1 MKQIFESIIRDISSF
16 VDNEVDVIPDKKGHI
31 VFEKGG
37 TIYELEVLPQGDDG
51 SIKVKYLGEVMSYR
65 TFLSKH
71 LAHLDQLA
79 SKILQKNKDLGEH
92 FVDAKANLIEA
103 DETTLSG
110 LGMQLIEKEC
120 LEESFIG
127 TKLSFVT
134 ADAGH
139 GKSMLLHHFQTQ
151 QARKYLEG
159 KSKFLFWH
167 IDLNGRDLVRL
178 NEAIMFE
185 LNELRFGGLYYSSI
199 LTLIRH
205 KLIILGIDG
214 FDELLAEM
222 GGEMALSSI
231 THLLE
236 QMEGNGVIIAASRRT
251 FFNSQD
257 YAKRVG
263 LLKSQSCEFNE
274 LRICNWEKE
283 QCVQYLET
291 YLYEK
296 DEYEKLLDV
305 LKDSKHPVLERPYLF
320 TKLVGMSYDAGESPA
335 SFISN
340 GDSNLDGMDG
350 IIESFVKREVR
361 KWHNYD
367 KETGAPYLT
376 LDQHIELLSNIALEM
391 WNDQRNAM
399 SIEMIQII
407 VSLLLEKWNIEVS
420 RKPKITEMVKAHAL
434 LVNVEGKSSL
444 RKFDHDEF
452 RHYFLARALCDLMK
466 KCIEEKSSQIFRN
479 VFSKAQMPDAVAL
492 FVTSRLNEKK
502 RLIASKLLQK
512 LGAEEWKATYLQQN
526 IGTFLPFLLDGIRP
540 QETLEVG
547 PKYVFSSMALSNKRI
562 ENVVFNQCD
571 FINVTLSDTTICNC
585 RFVHCSFTNLRIV
598 VDNNHFE
605 DVLVEESC
613 SVDKLSLIRTDG
625 LDEVEYVPEYIF
637 AMLQSIGF
645 KLNGNG
651 SNKKEDLNVEI
662 GNLEF
667 YKSVKRLLNKFNQSP
682 CIYEKN
688 IQESHKYGFKN
699 PDMVLN
705 DILPLMVKHQII
717 ESREGQKAK
726 QAGTVCWYLK
736 AQSVDEIFMGEVQ
749 SQSKYA
755 AFWREVQHHP

>member
-1 MKQIFESIIRDISSF
+1 MKQIFDSIIRDISSF
-16 VDNEVDVIPDKKGHI
+16 VENEVDVIPDKKGHI

-37 TIYELEVLPQGDDG
+37 TIYELEVLPQGEDDG
-51 SIKVKYLGEVMSYR
+51 VKVKYLGEVMSYR

-103 DETTLSG
+103 DETRLSG

-120 LEESFIG
+120 LEESYIG

-151 QARKYLEG
+151 QAKKFLEG
-159 KSKFLFWH
+159 RSKFLFWH

-236 QMEGNGVIIAASRRT
+236 QMEGRGVIVAASRRT

-263 LLKSQSCEFNE
+263 LLKSQTCEFNE

-283 QCVQYLET
+283 QCIQYLDS
-291 YLYEK
+291 YAYEK
-296 DEYEKLLDV
+296 EEYEKLLEL
-305 LKDSKHPVLERPYLF
+305 LKDSKHPILERPYLF
-320 TKLVGMSYDAGESPA
+320 TKLVGMSFDAGESPA
-335 SFISN
+335 SFIAK

-350 IIESFVKREVR
+350 VIESFVKREVG

-367 KETGAPYLT
+367 KETGTPYLT
-376 LDQHIELLSNIALEM
+376 LDQHIELLSNIAIEM
-391 WNDQRNAM
+391 WIDQRNTM

-407 VSLLLEKWNIEVS
+407 VSILFEKWNIEEN

-434 LVNVEGKSSL
+434 LVNVEGNSSL

-452 RHYFLARALCDLMK
+452 RYYFLARALCDLMR
-466 KCIEEKSSQIFRN
+466 KCIEEKSSQSFRN
-479 VFSKAQMPDAVAL
+479 VFSKAQMPDSVAL
-492 FVTSRLNEKK
+492 FVTSRLNTTK
-502 RLIASKLLQK
+502 RLMAAKLMQQ
-512 LGAEEWKATYLQQN
+512 LGAEEWKTTYLQQN
-526 IGTFLPFLLDGIRP
+526 IGTFLPFLVDDIKT

-547 PKYVFSSMALSNKRI
+547 PKYVFSSMALSNKKI
-562 ENVVFNQCD
+562 NNIIFNQCN
-571 FINVTLSDTTICNC
+571 FINVTLSDTTMYNCKFINCN
-585 RFVHCSFTNLRIV
+585 FTNLRIM
-598 VDNNHFE
+598 VDGNHFDE
-605 DVLVEESC
+605 VLLEENC
-613 SVDKLSLIRTDG
+613 LIDKITLIRTEG

-637 AMLQSIGF
+637 AMLRSIGI
-645 KLNGNG
+645 KTGENDGCIDG
-651 SNKKEDLNVEI
+651 TQREEI
-662 GNLEF
+662 ANTEF

-688 IQESHKYGFKN
+688 ILESHKYGFKN

-705 DILPLMVKHQII
+705 IILPLMVKHQVI
-717 ESREGQKAK
+717 ESRKVQRAK
-726 QAGTVCWYLK
+726 QAGTICWYLK

-749 SQSKYA
+749 SQSSYA
-755 AFWREVQHHP
+755 AFWQEVRHHQ

>member
-1 MKQIFESIIRDISSF
+1 MKQIFDNIIRDISSF
-16 VDNEVDVIPDKKGHI
+16 VEYEVDVIPDKKGHI

-37 TIYELEVLPQGDDG
+37 TLYELEVLPQGDDG
-51 SIKVKYLGEVMSYR
+51 SIKVKYLEEVMSYR

-92 FVDAKANLIEA
+92 FVDAKASLIEA
-103 DETTLSG
+103 DETTLCG
-110 LGMQLIEKEC
+110 LGLQLIEKEC
-120 LEESFIG
+120 LEDSYIG

-151 QARKYLEG
+151 QAKRYLEG
-159 KSKFLFWH
+159 RSKFLFWH

-236 QMEGNGVIIAASRRT
+236 QMEGNGVVIAASRRT

-263 LLKSQSCEFNE
+263 LLKSQTCEFNE

-291 YLYEK
+291 YAYEK
-296 DEYEKLLDV
+296 DEYEKLLEV
-305 LKDSKHPVLERPYLF
+305 LKDTKHPILERPYLF
-320 TKLVGMSYDAGESPA
+320 TKLVGMSFDAGESPA
-335 SFISN
+335 SFIAN

-350 IIESFVKREVR
+350 VIESFVKREVR

-367 KETGAPYLT
+367 KETGTPYLT

-391 WNDQRNAM
+391 WNDQRNTM

-407 VSLLLEKWNIEVS
+407 VSILLEKWNIEVS

-434 LVNVEGKSSL
+434 LVNVEGKSSQ

-466 KCIEEKSSQIFRN
+466 KCIEENFSQSFRN
-479 VFSKAQMPDAVAL
+479 VFSKAQMPDAVAM
-492 FVTSRLNEKK
+492 FVTSRFDETK
-502 RLIASKLLQK
+502 RFAVAKLLQQ

-526 IGTFLPFLLDGIRP
+526 IGTFLPFLLDGIKFH
-540 QETLEVG
+540 EMLEVG
-547 PKYVFSSMALSNKRI
+547 PKYVFSSMVLSNKRI
-562 ENVVFNQCD
+562 DNVIFNQCN
-571 FINVTLSDTTICNC
+571 FINVTLSNTTICNS
-585 RFVHCSFTNLRIV
+585 RFIHCNFTNLRIIV
-598 VDNNHFE
+598 EGNHFE
-605 DVLVEESC
+605 DVIIEESC
-613 SVDKLSLIRTDG
+613 SIDKLTLIRTDG
-625 LDEVEYVPEYIF
+625 SDEVEYVPEYIF
-637 AMLQSIGF
+637 AILSSIGF
-645 KLNGNG
+645 KFCENERNKNEVLHDEVGNM
-651 SNKKEDLNVEI
+651 EL
-662 GNLEF
+662 

-705 DILPLMVKHQII
+705 VILPMMVRHQII
-717 ESREGQKAK
+717 ESREGQRAK

-736 AQSVDEIFMGEVQ
+736 AQSVDEIFIGEVQ
-749 SQSKYA
+749 SQSRYA
-755 AFWREVQHHP
+755 AFWQEVRHQQ

>member
-1 MKQIFESIIRDISSF
+1 MKQIFDSIIRDISSF
-16 VDNEVDVIPDKKGHI
+16 VENEVDVIPDKKGHI

-37 TIYELEVLPQGDDG
+37 TVYELEVLPQDDDG
-51 SIKVKYLGEVMSYR
+51 SIKVKYLDEVMSYR
-65 TFLSKH
+65 TFLAKH

-79 SKILQKNKDLGEH
+79 SKILQKNKDQGEH
-92 FVDAKANLIEA
+92 FVDAMANMVDA
-103 DETTLSG
+103 DETSLRG
-110 LGMQLIEKEC
+110 LGLELIEKEC
-120 LEESFIG
+120 LEDSYIG

-151 QARKYLEG
+151 QAKKYIEG
-159 KSKFLFWH
+159 RSKFLFWH

-205 KLIILGIDG
+205 KMIILGIDG

-236 QMEGNGVIIAASRRT
+236 QMDGRGVIIAASRRT

-263 LLKSQSCEFNE
+263 LLKSQTCEFNE

-283 QCVQYLET
+283 QCVKYLET
-291 YLYEK
+291 YTYGQ
-296 DEYEKLLDV
+296 DEYEKLLEV
-305 LKDSKHPVLERPYLF
+305 LKDTKHPLLERPYLF
-320 TKLVGMSYDAGESPA
+320 TKLVSMSYDAGESPA

-350 IIESFVKREVR
+350 VIESFVKREVQ

-367 KETGAPYLT
+367 KETGLPYLK
-376 LDQHIELLSNIALEM
+376 LEQHIELLSYIALEM
-391 WNDQRNAM
+391 WNDQRNTM

-407 VSLLLEKWNIEVS
+407 VSILFEKWKVEEN

-434 LVNVEGKSSL
+434 LVNVEGKSSM

-452 RHYFLARALCDLMK
+452 RNYFLARALCDLMK
-466 KCIEEKSSQIFRN
+466 TCIEERSSQSFRN
-479 VFSKAQMPDAVAL
+479 VFSKAQMPDAVAM
-492 FVTSRLNEKK
+492 FVTSRLNGTK
-502 RLIASKLLQK
+502 RLMAAKLLQQ
-512 LGAEEWKATYLQQN
+512 LGVEEWKATYLQQN
-526 IGTFLPFLLDGIRP
+526 IGTFLPFLIDGIRP
-540 QETLEVG
+540 DETLEVG

-562 ENVVFNQCD
+562 ENIVFNQCN
-571 FINVTLSDTTICNC
+571 FINVSISDTRICNSK
-585 RFVHCSFTNLRIV
+585 FINCSFTNLRIK
-598 VDNNHFE
+598 VDGNHF
-605 DVLVEESC
+605 DNVLFDENC
-613 SVDKLSLIRTDG
+613 IIDKLTLVRADG

-637 AMLQSIGF
+637 AMLRSIGF
-645 KLNGNG
+645 GTSGNE
-651 SNKKEDLNVEI
+651 SSKEGALHEEI
-662 GNLEF
+662 VNIEL

-688 IQESHKYGFKN
+688 IQESYKYGFKN
-699 PDMVLN
+699 PDMVLHN
-705 DILPLMVKHQII
+705 ILPLMVKHEII
-717 ESREGQKAK
+717 ESREGQRAK

-736 AQSVDEIFMGEVQ
+736 AQSVDEIFMGEAQ
-749 SQSKYA
+749 SHSKYA
-755 AFWREVQHHP
+755 AFWSEVRQHP

>member
-1 MKQIFESIIRDISSF
+1 MKQIFDSIIRDISSF
-16 VDNEVDVIPDKKGHI
+16 VEYDVDVIPDKKGHV
-31 VFEKGG
+31 VFDKGG
-37 TIYELEVLPQGDDG
+37 TLYELEVLPQGDDG

-103 DETTLSG
+103 DETILSG
-110 LGMQLIEKEC
+110 LGLQLLEKQC
-120 LEESFIG
+120 LEESYIG

-151 QARKYLEG
+151 QARKYLDG
-159 KSKFLFWH
+159 RSKFLFWH

-236 QMEGNGVIIAASRRT
+236 QMEGRGVIVAASRRT

-263 LLKSQSCEFNE
+263 LLKSQTCEFNE
-274 LRICNWEKE
+274 LRISNWEKE
-283 QCVQYLET
+283 QCVKYLET
-291 YLYEK
+291 YAYEK

-305 LKDSKHPVLERPYLF
+305 LKDSKHPILERPYLF
-320 TKLVGMSYDAGESPA
+320 TKLVGMSFDAGESPA
-335 SFISN
+335 SFIAN
-340 GDSNLDGMDG
+340 GDNNLDGMDG
-350 IIESFVKREVR
+350 VIESFVKREVK

-367 KETGAPYLT
+367 KETGTPYLT

-391 WNDQRNAM
+391 WNDQRNTM

-407 VSLLLEKWNIEVS
+407 VSILLEKWSIEVN

-452 RHYFLARALCDLMK
+452 RYYFLARALCDLMK
-466 KCIEEKSSQIFRN
+466 KCIEEKSSQSFRN
-479 VFSKAQMPDAVAL
+479 VFSKAQMPDSVAL
-492 FVTSRLNEKK
+492 FVTSRLNDTK
-502 RLIASKLLQK
+502 RLIAAKLLQQ

-526 IGTFLPFLLDGIRP
+526 IGTFLPFLLDGIIP

-547 PKYVFSSMALSNKRI
+547 PKYVFSSMALSNKEI
-562 ENVVFNQCD
+562 DNIIFNQCS
-571 FINVTLSDTTICNC
+571 FINVTLSDTTIRRS
-585 RFVHCSFTNLRIV
+585 RFDHCSFTNLRII
-598 VDNNHFE
+598 VDENHFE
-605 DVLVEESC
+605 DVLIEESC
-613 SVDKLSLIRTDG
+613 SIDKLTLIRADSM
-625 LDEVEYVPEYIF
+625 DEVEYVPEYIF
-637 AMLQSIGF
+637 DMLRSIGI
-645 KLNGNG
+645 KTAENEKQENAALHDEVGN
-651 SNKKEDLNVEI
+651 V
-662 GNLEF
+662 EF

-699 PDMVLN
+699 PDMVLH

-717 ESREGQKAK
+717 ESREGQRAK

-749 SQSKYA
+749 FQSRYA
-755 AFWREVQHHP
+755 PFWQEVRHHQ

>member
-1 MKQIFESIIRDISSF
+1 MKQIFDSIIRDISSF
-16 VDNEVDVIPDKKGHI
+16 VDNEVDVIPDKKGHV

-37 TIYELEVLPQGDDG
+37 TMYELEVLPKGDDD
-51 SIKVKYLGEVMSYR
+51 SVKVKYLGEVMSYR

-79 SKILQKNKDLGEH
+79 SKILQKNKDVGEH

-103 DETTLSG
+103 DETTFGG
-110 LGMQLIEKEC
+110 LGLQLLEREC
-120 LEESFIG
+120 LEESYIG

-139 GKSMLLHHFQTQ
+139 GKSMLLHQFQTQ
-151 QARKYLEG
+151 QARKYLDG

-236 QMEGNGVIIAASRRT
+236 QMDGRGVIVAASRRT

-263 LLKSQSCEFNE
+263 LLKSQTCEFNE

-283 QCVQYLET
+283 QCVQYLDS
-291 YLYEK
+291 YAYERE
-296 DEYEKLLDV
+296 EYERLLEV
-305 LKDSKHPVLERPYLF
+305 LKESKHPILERPYLF
-320 TKLVGMSYDAGESPA
+320 TKLVGMSFEAGESPA
-335 SFISN
+335 VFIAKGN
-340 GDSNLDGMDG
+340 SNLDGMDG
-350 IIESFVKREVR
+350 VIESFVKREVG

-376 LDQHIELLSNIALEM
+376 LDQHIELLSNIAIEM
-391 WNDQRNAM
+391 WNDQRNTM

-407 VSLLLEKWNIEVS
+407 VSILFEKWNIEEN

-434 LVNVEGKSSL
+434 LVNVAGNSSL

-452 RHYFLARALCDLMK
+452 RYYFLARALCDLMRR
-466 KCIEEKSSQIFRN
+466 CIEEKSSQSFRN
-479 VFSKAQMPDAVAL
+479 VFSKAQMPDSVAL
-492 FVTSRLNEKK
+492 FVTSRLNETK
-502 RLIASKLLQK
+502 RLMAAKLMQQ
-512 LGAEEWKATYLQQN
+512 LGAEEWKTTYLQQN
-526 IGTFLPFLLDGIRP
+526 IGTFLPFLMDGIKP

-547 PKYVFSSMALSNKRI
+547 PKYVLSSMALSNKKI
-562 ENVVFNQCD
+562 YNVIFNQCN
-571 FINVTLSDTTICNC
+571 FINVTLSDTTICNSK
-585 RFVHCSFTNLRIV
+585 FIHCNFTNLRIM
-598 VDNNHFE
+598 VDSNHFDEVLLE
-605 DVLVEESC
+605 DSC
-613 SVDKLSLIRTDG
+613 SIDKLTLIRTDG

-637 AMLQSIGF
+637 AMLRSIGI
-645 KLNGNG
+645 KTC
-651 SNKKEDLNVEI
+651 ENVGCIDGGQHEEI
-662 GNLEF
+662 VNTEF

-699 PDMVLN
+699 PDMVQY
-705 DILPLMVKHQII
+705 DILPLMVKHQVI
-717 ESREGQKAK
+717 ESREVQRAK

-736 AQSVDEIFMGEVQ
+736 AQSVDEIFMGEAQPQ
-749 SQSKYA
+749 SRYA
-755 AFWREVQHHP
+755 EFWKEVRHHQ

>member
-1 MKQIFESIIRDISSF
+1 MKQIFDSIIRDISSF
-16 VDNEVDVIPDKKGHI
+16 VEYEVDVIPDKKGHI

-37 TIYELEVLPQGDDG
+37 TLYELEVLPQGDDG

-103 DETTLSG
+103 DETTLNG
-110 LGMQLIEKEC
+110 LGLQLIEKEC
-120 LEESFIG
+120 LEESYIG

-139 GKSMLLHHFQTQ
+139 GKSMLLHHFQTL

-205 KLIILGIDG
+205 KLIVLGIDG

-236 QMEGNGVIIAASRRT
+236 QMEGRGVIVAASRRT

-263 LLKSQSCEFNE
+263 LLKSQTCEFNE

-283 QCVQYLET
+283 QCVQYLDT
-291 YLYEK
+291 YAYEK
-296 DEYEKLLDV
+296 DEYEKLLEV
-305 LKDSKHPVLERPYLF
+305 LKDTKHPILERPYLF
-320 TKLVGMSYDAGESPA
+320 TKLVGMSFDAGESPA
-335 SFISN
+335 SFITS

-350 IIESFVKREVR
+350 VIESFVKREVK

-367 KETGAPYLT
+367 KETGTPYLT
-376 LDQHIELLSNIALEM
+376 LEQHIELLSNIALEM
-391 WNDQRNAM
+391 WNDQRNTM

-407 VSLLLEKWNIEVS
+407 VSILLEKWSIEVS

-434 LVNVEGKSSL
+434 LVNVDGKNSL

-466 KCIEEKSSQIFRN
+466 KCIEEKSSQSFRN

-492 FVTSRLNEKK
+492 FVTSHLNETK
-502 RLIASKLLQK
+502 RLIAAKLMQQ

-547 PKYVFSSMALSNKRI
+547 PKYVFSSMALSDKIIVNI
-562 ENVVFNQCD
+562 IFNQCN
-571 FINVTLSDTTICNC
+571 FINVTLSNTSIRNC
-585 RFVHCSFTNLRIV
+585 RFVNCTFTNLRII
-598 VDNNHFE
+598 VDGNHFE
-605 DVLVEESC
+605 NVLIEESC
-613 SVDKLSLIRTDG
+613 SIDKLTLIRAEG
-625 LDEVEYVPEYIF
+625 MDEVEYVPEYIL
-637 AMLQSIGF
+637 AMLRSIGI
-645 KLNGNG
+645 KTCE
-651 SNKKEDLNVEI
+651 KEKQNDGLLHEEVANQ
-662 GNLEF
+662 EF

-705 DILPLMVKHQII
+705 DILPLMVKHQVI
-717 ESREGQKAK
+717 ESREGQRAK

-736 AQSVDEIFMGEVQ
+736 AQSVDEIFMGEVL
-749 SQSKYA
+749 SQSRYA
-755 AFWREVQHHP
+755 AFWQEVRHHQ

>member
-1 MKQIFESIIRDISSF
+1 MKQIFDSIIRDISSF
-16 VDNEVDVIPDKKGHI
+16 VENEVDVIPDKKGHI

-37 TIYELEVLPQGDDG
+37 TIFELEVLPQNDDG

-65 TFLSKH
+65 TFLSKQ

-79 SKILQKNKDLGEH
+79 SKILQKNKDQGEH
-92 FVDAKANLIEA
+92 YVDAKANMIDA
-103 DETTLSG
+103 DETKLSG
-110 LGMQLIEKEC
+110 LGLQLIEKEC
-120 LEESFIG
+120 LEDSYIG

-159 KSKFLFWH
+159 RSKFLFWH

-236 QMEGNGVIIAASRRT
+236 QMEGHGVIIAASRRT

-263 LLKSQSCEFNE
+263 LLKSQTCEFNE

-291 YLYEK
+291 FAYER
-296 DEYEKLLDV
+296 DEYEKLLEV
-305 LKDSKHPVLERPYLF
+305 LKDIQHPILERPYLF
-320 TKLVGMSYDAGESPA
+320 TKLVSMSFDAGESPA
-335 SFISN
+335 AFIAN

-350 IIESFVKREVR
+350 VIESFVKREVR

-391 WNDQRNAM
+391 WNDQRNTM
-399 SIEMIQII
+399 SIEMIQFI
-407 VSLLLEKWNIEVS
+407 VSILLEKWSIEVN
-420 RKPKITEMVKAHAL
+420 RMPKITEMVKAHAL
-434 LVNVEGKSSL
+434 LVNVEGKNSL

-452 RHYFLARALCDLMK
+452 RNYFLARALCDLMK
-466 KCIEEKSSQIFRN
+466 KCIEEKSSQSFIN

-492 FVTSRLNEKK
+492 FVTSRLNETK
-502 RLIASKLLQK
+502 RLIAAKLLQQ
-512 LGAEEWKATYLQQN
+512 LGAEEWKTTYLQQN
-526 IGTFLPFLLDGIRP
+526 IGTFLPFLLDGIKP
-540 QETLEVG
+540 LDTLEVG
-547 PKYVFSSMALSNKRI
+547 PKYVFSSMALSNKKI
-562 ENVVFNQCD
+562 DNVVFNQCN
-571 FINVTLSDTTICNC
+571 FINVSLSDTSIRNSQ
-585 RFVHCSFTNLRIV
+585 FIHCSFTNLRIM
-598 VDNNHFE
+598 VDGNYFE
-605 DVLVEESC
+605 DVLIDENC
-613 SVDKLSLIRTDG
+613 SIDKLTLIRTEG
-625 LDEVEYVPEYIF
+625 MDEVEYVPEYIF
-637 AMLQSIGF
+637 AMLRSIGF
-645 KLNGNG
+645 IVDGNE
-651 SNKKEDLNVEI
+651 NHKDEVLQEEVVNI
-662 GNLEF
+662 EF

-699 PDMVLN
+699 PDMVLY
-705 DILPLMVKHQII
+705 DILPLMVKHDII
-717 ESREGQKAK
+717 ESREGQRAK

-736 AQSVDEIFMGEVQ
+736 AQSVNEIFLGEVH
-749 SQSKYA
+749 SQSRYA
-755 AFWREVQHHP
+755 AFWQDVRHHQ